1 MKIPPL
7 PQTHST
13 KVESANPSIT
23 ERKRMRFLIK
33 VNLVRLLLL
42 PNLNHLSHKKEKRK
56 SRSKGIKKA
65 KNKERTKR
73 NIRSMEEALQA
84 QKDIPLIV
92 QVF

>member
-7 PQTHST
+7 PQVHST

-33 VNLVRLLLL
+33 VNLLRLLI
-42 PNLNHLSHKKEKRK
+42 PNLHHLSHKKETRK

-65 KNKERTKR
+65 KNTERTKR
-73 NIRSMEEALQA
+73 KIRSMEEALQA
-84 QKDIPLIV
+84 QKDLPLIV